1 MTETTRQASPPTAAD
16 TPDASKLSVLDTAV
30 PPEKRAWRPNRR
42 WWIAA
47 LIVIVAA
54 TAWYLSTRN
63 GEATTTRPL
72 TVKVEL
78 GDIENAV
85 TAAGTLQPSKYV
97 DVGAQ
102 VSGQL
107 EKLHVDVG
115 DTVKAGD
122 LVAEID
128 ATVQLTKVEA
138 SRANLEAL
146 QSQMSSR
153 ESSLDLAKAR
163 LERQTL
169 MMAED
174 ATSQDDYDNAVNQLA
189 SAESGLIQ
197 LRSQIEQA
205 RASLASDEATL
216 GYSKIYAPIDGTV
229 VSVDMKEGQTL
240 NAVQMAPT
248 IMRIADLSTMTVEAE
263 VSEAD
268 VSKLTRGMP
277 VYFTTLGG
285 GERRW
290 TGTLRQVLPTPVI
303 ENNVVLY
310 TAKFDVENADGA
322 LLSDMTAQVFF
333 VTASAHGVLKVPV
346 AAVTYADSPARSAA
360 GSGQARSFTPGQGPM
375 AGSGAPGQGQ
385 RPSGGAPG
393 QGQFPSGPPG
403 QGQFPSGPPGQGQM
417 PMSPPGEAGAR
428 PGMSAQGG
436 TGARDDRPG
445 RAATVRVVAAD
456 GSIETRDVRI
466 GLASRISAEVLS
478 GLSEGEEVVAGRVD
492 TPTQTQG
499 RSGPPFGPF

>member
-1 MTETTRQASPPTAAD
+1 METRGYEPMTETMRHAPAPKSTD
-16 TPDASKLSVLDTAV
+16 MPDASKLSVLDTAV
-30 PPEKRAWRPNRR
+30 PPEKRAWRPSRR

-54 TAWYLSTRN
+54 TAWYLSARN
-63 GEATTTRPL
+63 GETTTTRPL
-72 TVKVEL
+72 TAKVEV

-85 TAAGTLQPSKYV
+85 TAAGTLQPSEYV

-146 QSQMSSR
+146 QAQLSSR

-169 MMAED
+169 MMAEE

-189 SAESGLIQ
+189 TAESSLIQ

-290 TGTLRQVLPTPVI
+290 TGALRQILPTPVI

-322 LLSDMTAQVFF
+322 LLKDMTAQVFF
-333 VTASAHGVLKVPV
+333 VTASAKNVLKVPV
-346 AAVTYADSPARSAA
+346 AAVTYANSPARSTA
-360 GSGQARSFTPGQGPM
+360 GAGQARSFTPSQGPM

-385 RPSGGAPG
+385 
-393 QGQFPSGPPG
+393 
-403 QGQFPSGPPGQGQM
+403 M
-417 PMSPPGEAGAR
+417 PMPPRVEPGAR
-428 PGMSAQGG
+428 PGVSAQGAP
-436 TGARDDRPG
+436 GAKDDKPG

-492 TPTQTQG
+492 TPAQTQNRG
-499 RSGPPFGPF
+499 GPPFGPF